1 MDSRLN
7 VIMGTVFSLSDYAV
21 AVPMVVSVAD
31 RPHCDI
37 VSFSS
42 NNNNRLIRIR
52 V

>member
-7 VIMGTVFSLSDYAV
+7 VIMGTVFSLSEYAV
-21 AVPMVVSVAD
+21 AVLMVGSVAGH
-31 RPHCDI
+31 RPHSDI

-42 NNNNRLIRIR
+42 NNNRLIRIR